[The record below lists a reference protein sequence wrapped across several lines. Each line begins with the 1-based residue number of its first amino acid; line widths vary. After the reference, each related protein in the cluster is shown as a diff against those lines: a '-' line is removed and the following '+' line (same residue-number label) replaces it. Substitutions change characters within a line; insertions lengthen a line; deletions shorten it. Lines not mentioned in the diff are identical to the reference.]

1 MMRKQHRFLPK
12 IGLTLCLPPN
22 QLSIFFVFFFCWF
35 HDNIVAVTK
44 CLQFML
50 EVEDDPDWLT
60 ADVINDDEDLEG

>member
-12 IGLTLCLPPN
+12 IGQFLLLCIGWSTQELLLFP
-22 QLSIFFVFFFCWF
+22 
-35 HDNIVAVTK
+35 VAQ

-60 ADVINDDEDLEG
+60 VDVINEDEDMEG